1 MIVAMTA
8 HGSASKALI
17 LNENDFERISVMK
30 KLSARIAA
38 VLFAFAILSMAPA
51 LTAQN
56 GMGGENPDKAE
67 MMEKLQKMSTEL
79 QLSPSQKQQMAPI
92 LMEEATQLK
101 GVKANTSLPPMQK
114 AMKMRQIANT
124 ADGKVKPILNPQ
136 QYEKWEQIR
145 AQERKQMM
153 EKMEQ

>member
-1 MIVAMTA
+1 
-8 HGSASKALI
+8 
-17 LNENDFERISVMK
+17 MK
-30 KLSARIAA
+30 KLSAKIAA
-38 VLFAFAILSMAPA
+38 MVFAFAILSLTPA

-56 GMGGENPDKAE
+56 GMAQGENGDKAE
-67 MMEKLQKMSTEL
+67 MMEKLQKMSTAL

-92 LMEEATQLK
+92 LMEEATQMK
-101 GVKANTSLPPMQK
+101 GLKANTSLPPMQK

-153 EKMEQ
+153 EKMENQ